1 MPELLP
7 GIPFIQMDK
16 LTPEQRHYNMSQI
29 HGKDTKPEILVR
41 KYLFNMG
48 LRYRKNDRRLPGH
61 PDMVFPKYR
70 TVIFVNGCF
79 WHGHEGCSRFRMP
92 GSNIDFWQAKIQ
104 RNKERDERVTQELES
119 LGWRVLVVWEC
130 EIDRKSYRDENL
142 ARIYH
147 ELISEF

>member
-1 MPELLP
+1 
-7 GIPFIQMDK
+7 MDH

-41 KYLFNMG
+41 KYLFSMG

-92 GSNIDFWQAKIQ
+92 GSNIGFWEAKIK
-104 RNKERDERVTQELES
+104 RNRERDERVIAELES
-119 LGWRVLVVWEC
+119 MGWRVIVVWEC
-130 EIDRKSYRDENL
+130 EIDRKSYLQENL
-142 ARIYH
+142 ERIYH
-147 ELISEF
+147 ELISG

>member
-1 MPELLP
+1 MPEKLP

-119 LGWRVLVVWEC
+119 LGWRVLVVLEC